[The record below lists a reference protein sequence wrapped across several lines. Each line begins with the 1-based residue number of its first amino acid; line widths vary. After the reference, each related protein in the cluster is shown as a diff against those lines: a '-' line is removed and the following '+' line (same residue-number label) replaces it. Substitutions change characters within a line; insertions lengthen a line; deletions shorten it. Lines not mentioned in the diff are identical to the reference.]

1 MRKRPCSELS
11 KGLVW
16 VGNRLRA
23 ERVGLFL
30 SLIERGKQCVLLV
43 KIQSL
48 SILTA
53 ILSSNILSF
62 LVRSSMEGPLANSDY
77 EEVTV
82 ELEEDEKASE
92 EIAKRTL
99 VGKFFSEKILNRGA
113 VKTVLS

>member
-1 MRKRPCSELS
+1 M
-11 KGLVW
+11 W